1 MNIQLIL
8 NWKSFAAIGVAAA
21 GIILA
26 TKVDPLDARDALVS
40 STSAVSD
47 AIARMCENRLR

>member
-1 MNIQLIL
+1 MNIQLIF
-8 NWKSFAAIGVAAA
+8 NWKSFAAIGVAVA

-26 TKVDPLDARDALVS
+26 VKVDSSDARDALVS

-47 AIARMCENRLR
+47 AIAHICENRLR